1 MPDKLNMTTT
11 RTVFFITVIAILI
24 APSLGLT
31 ATLVWDP
38 SSGVVDGYKVYW
50 GTSRNIPTESIDVG
64 PRAAYNIDRLP
75 LSEGVTYY
83 ISVSAYNS
91 AGESARCAAVVYTLG
106 DNTPPTPP
114 VGLTAE

>member
-1 MPDKLNMTTT
+1 MQDKSKMAVTKII
-11 RTVFFITVIAILI
+11 FFITVISILI

-50 GTSRNIPTESIDVG
+50 GTNRYNPTNNIDVG
-64 PRAAYNIDRLP
+64 PRAAYNLDLLP

-91 AGESARCAAVVYTLG
+91 AGESARCTPVVYTLG
-106 DNTPPTPP
+106 DNTPPSPP

>member
-1 MPDKLNMTTT
+1 MPDKSKMTAT
-11 RTVFFITVIAILI
+11 RILSLITFITILT
-24 APSLGLT
+24 APSIGLT

-38 SSGVVDGYKVYW
+38 SAGVVDGYKVYW
-50 GTSRNIPTESIDVG
+50 GTSSSNPTNNIDVG
-64 PRAAYNIDRLP
+64 PRAAYNLDLLP

-91 AGESARCAAVVYTLG
+91 AGESARCAPVVYTLG
-106 DNTPPTPP
+106 DNTPPAPP